1 MDKHN
6 IFYQKLQLS
15 TANNQQPIA
24 NSKKMTIITALIAL
38 GSLTLLL
45 AIMLIVANKKLYVFE
60 DPRIDQVEDMLPHAN
75 CGACGFPGCRPF
87 AEALVTG
94 KALPG
99 KCSVSSD
106 EGRAAIAAF
115 LGVELGAE
123 EKQVARLACAGGT
136 NVALNRAKY
145 KGIQSCQAAALVS
158 GGGKGCFW
166 GCLGLGDC
174 EAVCDFD
181 AITMNEY
188 SLPVVDVK
196 KCTACGDC
204 VEVCP
209 KDLFSLQP
217 ISRRL
222 WVNCKNLEHGDDI
235 LEDCQVACTACGRC
249 VMDAPGNLIKMVNNL
264 PVVNYSENHNT
275 QVPIQRCPTGAIVW
289 LDDKLGVVK
298 GRDARKIVRKGQR
311 QEGFS

>member
-1 MDKHN
+1 
-6 IFYQKLQLS
+6 
-15 TANNQQPIA
+15 
-24 NSKKMTIITALIAL
+24 MTIITALIAL

-45 AIMLIVANKKLYVFE
+45 AIMLIVANKKLYVYE
-60 DPRIDQVEDMLPHAN
+60 DPRIDIVEDMLPHAN
-75 CGACGFPGCRPF
+75 CGACGYPGCRPF

-99 KCSVSSD
+99 KCTVSSD
-106 EGRAAIAAF
+106 EGRANIANF
-115 LGVELGAE
+115 LGVALGAE
-123 EKQVARLACAGGT
+123 EKRVARLACAGGI
-136 NVALNRAKY
+136 NVALNRARY
-145 KGIQSCQAAALVS
+145 QGIQTCQAASLVS

-166 GCLGLGDC
+166 GCLGHGDC
-174 EAVCDFD
+174 ETVCDFD
-181 AITMNEY
+181 AITMNEFG
-188 SLPVVDVK
+188 LPVVDVE

-217 ISRRL
+217 ISHRL
-222 WVNCKNLEHGDDI
+222 WVACKNLEAGDDI
-235 LEDCQVACTACGRC
+235 LEECQVACTACGRC
-249 VMDAPGNLIKMVNNL
+249 AMDAPGNLITMINNL

-289 LDDKLGVVK
+289 LDEKLGVIK
-298 GRDARKIVRKGQR
+298 GKESKKIIRRGQR